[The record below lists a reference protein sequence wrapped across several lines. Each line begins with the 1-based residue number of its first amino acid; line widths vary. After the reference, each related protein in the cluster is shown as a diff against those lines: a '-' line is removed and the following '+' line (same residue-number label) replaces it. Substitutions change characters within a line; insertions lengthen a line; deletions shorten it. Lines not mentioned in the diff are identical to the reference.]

1 MSKINGKCIQYFV
14 LWCGLVIS
22 CATLQAQDSTNL
34 KGLSDRVG
42 SLERYNKEILEEKFE
57 NKSTE
62 LTNKIE
68 YELKKAKDDVNDQ
81 LWILK
86 ITGGVIA
93 LLLAAGI
100 GVLLYKYFVGLEKLA
115 DRVLKRKLESHLAE
129 NSQYIIDVITSQK
142 TENLIKRNKKLLV
155 LCGNDAEKTAAE
167 QLLKAMGFRHVQFL
181 TSTNTENLPAADLI
195 IFSNR
200 NETLPEPLIIEYLEQ
215 SGRDDNFIFYGKRLS
230 VDPQSDYAD
239 RINFANSRF
248 TLYHQIINT
257 LSFKEI
263 FVNP

>member
-1 MSKINGKCIQYFV
+1 
-14 LWCGLVIS
+14 
-22 CATLQAQDSTNL
+22 
-34 KGLSDRVG
+34 LS
-42 SLERYNKEILEEKFE
+42 
-57 NKSTE
+57 
-62 LTNKIE
+62 
-68 YELKKAKDDVNDQ
+68 KAKDEVKDQ
-81 LWILK
+81 LWIIK

-115 DRVLKRKLESHLAE
+115 DRVLKKKLESHLTE
-129 NSQYIIDVITSQK
+129 NSQYIIEMITSQK

-155 LCGNDAEKTAAE
+155 VCGNDAEKATSE
-167 QLLKAMGFRHVQFL
+167 QLLKAMGFRHLQFL
-181 TSTNTENLPAADLI
+181 TSANVEDLPGADLI

-200 NETLPEPLIIEYLEQ
+200 NEALPEPVIVDYLQ
-215 SGRDDNFIFYGKRLS
+215 RSGNDDNFIFYGKRLN

-263 FVNP
+263 FITQ